1 LFEIARNLRSKNG
14 TEKVTKARAIP
25 TIAFAIFLAT
35 ITATGAQK
43 SKRNAAADY
52 FPLHVD
58 DFWTYRNT
66 SGDGEYSLKVLS
78 EEKQTD
84 GSTRYLVEMLSGVKI
99 DSLFS
104 KTNGWVLMHGERY
117 PEHEGME
124 SKYEPAKQHL
134 PNPLVAGTKWE
145 WKGKDVT
152 QTDLQ
157 EMNKVIGF
165 EKVTVPAGKFRAMKV
180 VSQVTGASPF
190 TKTYW
195 YADGVGLVKSKTEGG
210 KISYNW
216 ELVDYSFK
224 KKAEK

>member
-1 LFEIARNLRSKNG
+1 
-14 TEKVTKARAIP
+14 VTKARTIP
-25 TIAFAIFLAT
+25 ATAFAIFLAT
-35 ITATGAQK
+35 ITLTGAQK
-43 SKRNAAADY
+43 SKPAAVDY
-52 FPLHVD
+52 FPLRVG

-104 KTNGWVLMHGERY
+104 KANGWVLMHGERY
-117 PEHEGME
+117 PEHQSLEA
-124 SKYEPAKQHL
+124 KYDPAKQYL
-134 PNPLVAGTKWE
+134 PNPLVIGTKWE

-157 EMNKVIGF
+157 EANKVIGF

-180 VSQVTGASPF
+180 VSQVSGASAPI

-210 KISYNW
+210 KINYTW

-224 KKAEK
+224 KKSGK